1 MIAPDSASVVP
12 GIVISAGGAQKLALY
27 NPSSGKVSVGGTS
40 YDGIGISIKAAG
52 GDALTVSMTTELER
66 RHGLMSAVASTMEQA
81 DSAAWAVWQIFT
93 DAGSASAYLT
103 TLSVPNEY
111 EDIGM
116 TASQKRIMAVLSLQ
130 ELAGYWNSNGGS
142 LLKEYKVTGGSNA
155 LYIRGDIMDSQ
166 GNTVAKDAVF
176 TPYYRVNDDR
186 ISLGSNTQTQAATV
200 AVWASGYTGTLSA
213 WDRSTDKPFLITSQS
228 GYVFDAAEIEY
239 GGESVTS
246 ADLGIRQIDYI
257 DPEKISI
264 SPTPTP
270 PSGGDDWTKL
280 IIIAAVVLA
289 VMLAFAGITHGRPEL
304 VVIGII
310 VAVIGVAGA
319 DTINGWIVDG
329 FSFGGLLG

>member
-12 GIVISAGGAQKLALY
+12 GIIMSAGGAQRLALY
-27 NPSSGKVSVGGTS
+27 DPSSGKVSVGGTS

-52 GDALTVSMTTELER
+52 GDALTVSMTGELER
-66 RHGLMSAVASTMEQA
+66 RHGLMSAVASTMGQA
-81 DSAAWAVWQIFT
+81 DGSAWAVWQIFT

-130 ELAGYWNSNGGS
+130 ELAGYWNSTGGS

-155 LYIRGDIMDSQ
+155 LFIRGDIMDGQ

-186 ISLGSNTQTQAATV
+186 IELGSNTQHQAATV

-213 WDRSTDKPFLITSQS
+213 WGRSTDSPFLITSQS

-239 GGESVTS
+239 GGESVSS
-246 ADLGIRQIDYI
+246 ADLDVRQIDYI
-257 DPEKISI
+257 DPEKISV

-270 PSGGDDWTKL
+270 PAGGDDWTKM
-280 IIIAAVVLA
+280 IIIAFIVLA
-289 VMLAFAGITHGRPEL
+289 VLLAFTGITHGRPEL

-310 VAVIGVAGA
+310 AAAVGIAGA

-329 FSFGGLLG
+329 FSIGGLLG